1 MAKNKLYF
9 IGYGHMAE
17 AIYQRLDKSL
27 FKNIFLV
34 EKDDDRRIS
43 INKKKHDKTQL
54 LKSLQDI
61 KFCNSDIVILAV
73 KPNQIKSICNEI
85 NSLIIEKKDLPL
97 VISIAAGVTT
107 TSIKDYIIQENLS
120 HLQNFLN
127 IYRAMPNLCA
137 SNGDSI
143 TGLFGSSVS
152 DITNSKNTVSEI
164 FNSVGEILWLKKEAD
179 LNIVTAISGSGPAYI
194 FYIMEIMINS
204 AQELGLSEKDAKK
217 LVTMTLIGSGKMGLS
232 IQNLKEQ
239 ISKVS
244 SKGGTTEAA
253 IKVFEKENLGLIFN
267 QAIEAAHAR
276 SKEISQSNE

>member
-17 AIYQRLDKSL
+17 AIYQRIDKSL
-27 FKNIFLV
+27 FENIFLI
-34 EKDDDRRIS
+34 EKDDNRRVS
-43 INKKKHDKTQL
+43 IDKKKYGKTQL
-54 LKSLQDI
+54 LKSLHGI
-61 KFCNSDIVILAV
+61 RFCNSDIVILAV
-73 KPNQIKSICNEI
+73 KPNQIKLICNEI
-85 NSLIIEKKDLPL
+85 NSLIIEKKDLPE

-143 TGLFGSSVS
+143 TGLFENSVS
-152 DITNSKNTVSEI
+152 DKSNSKNTVSEI
-164 FNSVGEILWLKKEAD
+164 FNSVGEILWVKKESD

-194 FYIMEIMINS
+194 FYIMEVMINS

-217 LVTMTLIGSGKMGLS
+217 LVAMTLIGSGKMGLS

-253 IKVFEKENLGLIFN
+253 LKVFEKENLSLIFN

>member
-1 MAKNKLYF
+1 MGKNKLYF

-27 FKNIFLV
+27 FKNIFLI

-43 INKKKHDKTQL
+43 IDKKKYGKTQL
-54 LKSLQDI
+54 LKSLHGI

-85 NSLIIEKKDLPL
+85 NSLIIEKKDLPV

-143 TGLFGSSVS
+143 TGLFGISVS
-152 DITNSKNTVSEI
+152 DISNSKNTVSEI
-164 FNSVGEILWLKKEAD
+164 FNSIGEILWVKKESD

-194 FYIMEIMINS
+194 FYIMEVMINS

-217 LVTMTLIGSGKMGLS
+217 LVAMTMIGSGKMGLS

-244 SKGGTTEAA
+244 SKGGTTEVAL
-253 IKVFEKENLGLIFN
+253 KVFEKENLNLIFN
-267 QAIEAAHAR
+267 QAIKAAHAR

>member
-27 FKNIFLV
+27 FENIFLI
-34 EKDDDRRIS
+34 EKDDGRRIS
-43 INKKKHDKTQL
+43 IDKKKHGKTQL
-54 LKSLQDI
+54 LKSLQGI

-73 KPNQIKSICNEI
+73 KPNQVKSICNEI
-85 NSLIIEKKDLPL
+85 NSLIIEKKDLPV

-107 TSIKDYIIQENLS
+107 TSIKDFIIQENLS

-152 DITNSKNTVSEI
+152 DITISKNTVSEI
-164 FNSVGEILWLKKEAD
+164 FNSVGETLWVKKEAA

-217 LVTMTLIGSGKMGLS
+217 LVAMTLIGSGKMGLS

>member
-9 IGYGHMAE
+9 IGCGHMAE

-27 FKNIFLV
+27 FENIFLI
-34 EKDDDRRIS
+34 EKDDDRRVS
-43 INKKKHDKTQL
+43 IDKKKYGKTQL
-54 LKSLQDI
+54 LKSLHGI

-73 KPNQIKSICNEI
+73 KPNQIKLICNEI
-85 NSLIIEKKDLPL
+85 NSLIIEKKDLPE

-107 TSIKDYIIQENLS
+107 ASIKDYIIQENLS

-137 SNGDSI
+137 RNGDSI

-152 DITNSKNTVSEI
+152 DLTNSKNTVSKI
-164 FNSVGEILWLKKEAD
+164 FNSVGEILWVKKEAD

-194 FYIMEIMINS
+194 FYIMEVMINS
-204 AQELGLSEKDAKK
+204 ALELGLSKKDAKK
-217 LVTMTLIGSGKMGLS
+217 LVAMTLIGSGKMGLS

-253 IKVFEKENLGLIFN
+253 LKVFDKENLSLIFN

>member
-27 FKNIFLV
+27 FENIFLI

-43 INKKKHDKTQL
+43 IDKKKHGKTQL
-54 LKSLQDI
+54 LKSLYGI
-61 KFCNSDIVILAV
+61 KFCNSDFVILAV

-85 NSLIIEKKDLPL
+85 NSLIIEKKDLP
-97 VISIAAGVTT
+97 VIISIAAGVTT

-143 TGLFGSSVS
+143 TGLFENCVS

-164 FNSVGEILWLKKEAD
+164 FNSVGETLWLKKEAD

-194 FYIMEIMINS
+194 FYIMEVMINS

-217 LVTMTLIGSGKMGLS
+217 LVAMTLIGSGKMGLS

-244 SKGGTTEAA
+244 SKGGTTEVAL
-253 IKVFEKENLGLIFN
+253 KVFEKENLSLIFN

>member
-27 FKNIFLV
+27 FENIFLI

-43 INKKKHDKTQL
+43 IDKKKHGKTQL
-54 LKSLQDI
+54 LKSLQGI

-85 NSLIIEKKDLPL
+85 NSLIIEKKDLPV

-164 FNSVGEILWLKKEAD
+164 FNSVGEILWVKKEAD

-217 LVTMTLIGSGKMGLS
+217 LVAMTLIGSGKMGLS

-253 IKVFEKENLGLIFN
+253 LKVFEKENLSLIFN

>member
-27 FKNIFLV
+27 FENICLI

-43 INKKKHDKTQL
+43 IDKKKHGKTQL
-54 LKSLQDI
+54 LKSLQGI

-73 KPNQIKSICNEI
+73 KPNQIKSICNKI
-85 NSLIIEKKDLPL
+85 NSLIMGKKDLPV

-164 FNSVGEILWLKKEAD
+164 FNSVGEILWVKKEAD

-204 AQELGLSEKDAKK
+204 AQELGLSEQDAKK

-253 IKVFEKENLGLIFN
+253 LKVFEKENLSLILN
-267 QAIEAAHAR
+267 RAIEAAHAR

>member
-27 FKNIFLV
+27 FKNIFLI

-43 INKKKHDKTQL
+43 IDKKRHGKTQL
-54 LKSLQDI
+54 LKSLQGI

-73 KPNQIKSICNEI
+73 KPNQVKSICNEI
-85 NSLIIEKKDLPL
+85 NSLIIEKKDLPV

-143 TGLFGSSVS
+143 TGLFGSFVS
-152 DITNSKNTVSEI
+152 DKSNSKNTVSEI
-164 FNSVGEILWLKKEAD
+164 FNSVGEILWVKKEAD

-217 LVTMTLIGSGKMGLS
+217 LVAMTLIGSGKMGLS

-253 IKVFEKENLGLIFN
+253 LKVFEKENLSLIFN

>member
-27 FKNIFLV
+27 FENICLI

-43 INKKKHDKTQL
+43 IDKKKHGKTQL
-54 LKSLQDI
+54 LKSLKGI

-85 NSLIIEKKDLPL
+85 NSLIIEKKDLPVVL
-97 VISIAAGVTT
+97 SIAAGVTT

-164 FNSVGEILWLKKEAD
+164 FNSVGEILWVKKEAD

-217 LVTMTLIGSGKMGLS
+217 LVTLTLIGSGKMGLS

-253 IKVFEKENLGLIFN
+253 LKVFEKENLSLIFN

>member
-27 FKNIFLV
+27 FENICLI

-43 INKKKHDKTQL
+43 IDKKKHGKTQL
-54 LKSLQDI
+54 LKSLKGI

-85 NSLIIEKKDLPL
+85 NSLIIEKKDLPV

-107 TSIKDYIIQENLS
+107 TSIRDYIIQENLS

-164 FNSVGEILWLKKEAD
+164 FNSVGEILWVKKEAD

-204 AQELGLSEKDAKK
+204 AQELGLSEQDAKK

-253 IKVFEKENLGLIFN
+253 LKVFEKENLSLIFN

>member
-17 AIYQRLDKSL
+17 AIYQRLDKTL
-27 FKNIFLV
+27 FENICLI

-43 INKKKHDKTQL
+43 IDKKKHGKTQL
-54 LKSLQDI
+54 LKSLKGI

-85 NSLIIEKKDLPL
+85 NSLIIEKKDLPV

-164 FNSVGEILWLKKEAD
+164 FNSVGEILWVKKEAD

-204 AQELGLSEKDAKK
+204 AQELGLSEQDAKK

-253 IKVFEKENLGLIFN
+253 LKVFEKENLSLIFN
-267 QAIEAAHAR
+267 RAIEAAHAR

>member
-27 FKNIFLV
+27 FKNIFLI

-43 INKKKHDKTQL
+43 IDKKRHGKTQL
-54 LKSLQDI
+54 LKSLQGI

-85 NSLIIEKKDLPL
+85 NSLIIEKKDLPV

-164 FNSVGEILWLKKEAD
+164 FNSVGEILWVKKEAD

-217 LVTMTLIGSGKMGLS
+217 LVAMTLIGSGKMGLS

-253 IKVFEKENLGLIFN
+253 LKVFEKENLSLIFN

>member
-1 MAKNKLYF
+1 MDKMNSKKANTTLYVI
-9 IGYGHMAE
+9 IG
-17 AIYQRLDKSL
+17 
-27 FKNIFLV
+27 LV
-34 EKDDDRRIS
+34 
-43 INKKKHDKTQL
+43 
-54 LKSLQDI
+54 
-61 KFCNSDIVILAV
+61 IVIVSGFFFMNANKEQQELLESNDV
-73 KPNQIKSICNEI
+73 GLTGEVS
-85 NSLIIEKKDLPL
+85 
-97 VISIAAGVTT
+97 
-107 TSIKDYIIQENLS
+107 SIKDYIIQENLS

-152 DITNSKNTVSEI
+152 DITISKNTVSEI
-164 FNSVGEILWLKKEAD
+164 FSSVGEILWVKKEAD

-194 FYIMEIMINS
+194 FYIMEVMIYS
-204 AQELGLSEKDAKK
+204 AQKLGLSEKDAKK
-217 LVTMTLIGSGKMGLS
+217 LVAMTLIGSGKMGLS

-253 IKVFEKENLGLIFN
+253 LKVFEKENLSLIFN

>member
-27 FKNIFLV
+27 FENICLI

-43 INKKKHDKTQL
+43 IDKKRHGKTQL
-54 LKSLQDI
+54 LKSLQGI

-73 KPNQIKSICNEI
+73 KPNQIKLICNEI
-85 NSLIIEKKDLPL
+85 NSLIIEKKDLPV

-107 TSIKDYIIQENLS
+107 TSIRDYIIQENLS

-164 FNSVGEILWLKKEAD
+164 FNSVGEILWVKKEAD

-217 LVTMTLIGSGKMGLS
+217 LVTMTLIGSAKMGLS

>member
-27 FKNIFLV
+27 FENICLI

-43 INKKKHDKTQL
+43 IDKKKQGKTQL
-54 LKSLQDI
+54 LKSLQGI

-73 KPNQIKSICNEI
+73 KPNQVKSICNEI
-85 NSLIIEKKDLPL
+85 NSLIIEKKDLPV

-107 TSIKDYIIQENLS
+107 TSIRDYIIQENLS

>member
-27 FKNIFLV
+27 FKNIFLI

-43 INKKKHDKTQL
+43 IDKKRHGKTQL
-54 LKSLQDI
+54 LKSLQGI

-73 KPNQIKSICNEI
+73 KPNQIKLICNEI
-85 NSLIIEKKDLPL
+85 NSLIIEKKDLPV

-107 TSIKDYIIQENLS
+107 TSIKDFIIQENLS

-152 DITNSKNTVSEI
+152 DITNTKNTVSEI
-164 FNSVGEILWLKKEAD
+164 FSSVGEILWVKKEAD

-194 FYIMEIMINS
+194 FYIMEVMIYS
-204 AQELGLSEKDAKK
+204 AQKLGLSEKDAKK
-217 LVTMTLIGSGKMGLS
+217 LVAMTLIGSGKMGLS

-253 IKVFEKENLGLIFN
+253 LKVFEKENLGLIFN

>member
-17 AIYQRLDKSL
+17 AIYQKLDKSL
-27 FKNIFLV
+27 FENICLI

-43 INKKKHDKTQL
+43 IDKKKHGKTQL
-54 LKSLQDI
+54 LKSLKGI

-85 NSLIIEKKDLPL
+85 NSLIIEKKDLPV

-164 FNSVGEILWLKKEAD
+164 FNSVGEILWVKKEAD

-253 IKVFEKENLGLIFN
+253 LKVFEKENLSLIFN

>member
-27 FKNIFLV
+27 FENICLI

-43 INKKKHDKTQL
+43 IDKKKHGKTQL
-54 LKSLQDI
+54 LKSLQGI
-61 KFCNSDIVILAV
+61 EFCNSDIVILAV
-73 KPNQIKSICNEI
+73 KPNQIKSICNKI
-85 NSLIIEKKDLPL
+85 NSLIIEKKDLPV

-164 FNSVGEILWLKKEAD
+164 FNSVGEILWVKKEAD

-194 FYIMEIMINS
+194 FYIMEVMINS

-217 LVTMTLIGSGKMGLS
+217 IVAMTLIGSGKMGLS

-253 IKVFEKENLGLIFN
+253 LKVFEKENLSLIFN
-267 QAIEAAHAR
+267 RAIEAAHTR
-276 SKEISQSNE
+276 SKEICQSNE

>member
-27 FKNIFLV
+27 FENICLI

-43 INKKKHDKTQL
+43 IDKKKHGKTQL
-54 LKSLQDI
+54 LKSLKGI

-85 NSLIIEKKDLPL
+85 NSLIIEKKDLPV

-164 FNSVGEILWLKKEAD
+164 FNSVGEILWVKKEAD

-194 FYIMEIMINS
+194 FYIMEVMINS

-253 IKVFEKENLGLIFN
+253 LKVFEKENLSLIFN
-267 QAIEAAHAR
+267 RAIEAAHAR

>member
-1 MAKNKLYF
+1 MAINKLYF

-27 FKNIFLV
+27 LENIFLI
-34 EKDDDRRIS
+34 EKDDDRRVYID
-43 INKKKHDKTQL
+43 KKKYGKTQL
-54 LKSLQDI
+54 LKSLHGI

-73 KPNQIKSICNEI
+73 KPNQIKLICNEI
-85 NSLIIEKKDLPL
+85 NSLIIEKKDLPE
-97 VISIAAGVTT
+97 VVSIAAGVTT
-107 TSIKDYIIQENLS
+107 TSIKNYIIQENLL

-137 SNGDSI
+137 SIGDSI
-143 TGLFGSSVS
+143 TGLFGSFAS
-152 DITNSKNTVSEI
+152 DKSNSKNTVSEI
-164 FNSVGEILWLKKEAD
+164 FNSVGEILWVKKESD

-194 FYIMEIMINS
+194 FYIMEVMINS

-217 LVTMTLIGSGKMGLS
+217 LVAMTLIGSGKMGLS

-244 SKGGTTEAA
+244 SKEGTTEAA
-253 IKVFEKENLGLIFN
+253 LKVFEKEKLSLIFI

>member
-27 FKNIFLV
+27 FENICLI

-43 INKKKHDKTQL
+43 IDKKRHGKTQL
-54 LKSLQDI
+54 LKSLQGI

-85 NSLIIEKKDLPL
+85 NSLIIEKKDLPV

-107 TSIKDYIIQENLS
+107 TSIRDYIIQENLS

-217 LVTMTLIGSGKMGLS
+217 LVAMTLIGSGKMGLS

-253 IKVFEKENLGLIFN
+253 LKVFEKENLSLIFN

>member
-27 FKNIFLV
+27 FENIFLI
-34 EKDDDRRIS
+34 EKDDYRRVS
-43 INKKKHDKTQL
+43 IDKKKYGKTQL
-54 LKSLQDI
+54 LKSLHGI

-73 KPNQIKSICNEI
+73 KPNQIKSICNKI
-85 NSLIIEKKDLPL
+85 NSLIIEKKDLPEL
-97 VISIAAGVTT
+97 ISIAAGVSTT
-107 TSIKDYIIQENLS
+107 TIKDYIIQENLS
-120 HLQNFLN
+120 HLQNSLN
-127 IYRAMPNLCA
+127 IFRAMPNLCA
-137 SNGDSI
+137 INGDSI
-143 TGLFGSSVS
+143 TGLFGSSVH
-152 DITNSKNTVSEI
+152 DKLNSKNTVSEI
-164 FNSVGEILWLKKEAD
+164 FNSVGEILWVKKESD

-194 FYIMEIMINS
+194 FYIMEVMINS
-204 AQELGLSEKDAKK
+204 ALELGLSKKDAKK
-217 LVTMTLIGSGKMGLS
+217 LVAMTLIGSGKMGLS

-253 IKVFEKENLGLIFN
+253 LKVFDKENLSLIFN

>member
-27 FKNIFLV
+27 FENIFLI
-34 EKDDDRRIS
+34 EKDDGRRIS
-43 INKKKHDKTQL
+43 IDKKKHGKTQL
-54 LKSLQDI
+54 LKNLHGI

-73 KPNQIKSICNEI
+73 KPNQIKLICNEI
-85 NSLIIEKKDLPL
+85 NSLIIEKKDLPV

-107 TSIKDYIIQENLS
+107 TSIKDFIIQENLS

-152 DITNSKNTVSEI
+152 DITNTKNTVSEI
-164 FNSVGEILWLKKEAD
+164 FSSVGEILWVKKEAD

-204 AQELGLSEKDAKK
+204 AQKLGLSEKDAKK

>member
-27 FKNIFLV
+27 FENIFLI
-34 EKDDDRRIS
+34 EKDDGRRIS
-43 INKKKHDKTQL
+43 IDKKKHGKTQL
-54 LKSLQDI
+54 LKSLHGI

-73 KPNQIKSICNEI
+73 KPNQIKLICNEI
-85 NSLIIEKKDLPL
+85 NSLIIEKKDLPV

-107 TSIKDYIIQENLS
+107 TSIKDFIIQENLS

-152 DITNSKNTVSEI
+152 DITISKNTVSEI
-164 FNSVGEILWLKKEAD
+164 FNSVGETLWVKKEAD

-253 IKVFEKENLGLIFN
+253 LKVFDKENLSLIFN
-267 QAIEAAHAR
+267 QAIEAAHTR

>member
-27 FKNIFLV
+27 FENICLI

-43 INKKKHDKTQL
+43 IDKKKHGKTQL
-54 LKSLQDI
+54 LKSLKGI

-85 NSLIIEKKDLPL
+85 NSLIIEKKDLPV

-164 FNSVGEILWLKKEAD
+164 FNSVGEILWVKKEAD

-194 FYIMEIMINS
+194 FYIMEVMINS

-253 IKVFEKENLGLIFN
+253 LKVFEKENLSLIFN

>member
-27 FKNIFLV
+27 FENICLI

-43 INKKKHDKTQL
+43 IDKKKHGKTQL
-54 LKSLQDI
+54 LKSLQGI

-73 KPNQIKSICNEI
+73 KPNQIKLICNEI
-85 NSLIIEKKDLPL
+85 NSLIIEKKDLPV

-107 TSIKDYIIQENLS
+107 TSIRDYIIQENLS

-152 DITNSKNTVSEI
+152 DITNSKNTVSKI
-164 FNSVGEILWLKKEAD
+164 FNSVGEILWVKKEAD

-204 AQELGLSEKDAKK
+204 AQKLGLSEKDAKK

>member
-27 FKNIFLV
+27 FENICLI

-43 INKKKHDKTQL
+43 IDKKKHGKTQL
-54 LKSLQDI
+54 LKSLKGI
-61 KFCNSDIVILAV
+61 KFYNSDIVILAV

-85 NSLIIEKKDLPL
+85 NSLIIEKKDLPV

-164 FNSVGEILWLKKEAD
+164 FNSVGEILWVKKEAD

-204 AQELGLSEKDAKK
+204 AQELGLSEQDAKK

-253 IKVFEKENLGLIFN
+253 LKVFEKENLSLILN
-267 QAIEAAHAR
+267 RAIEAAHAR

>member
-27 FKNIFLV
+27 FENIFLI
-34 EKDDDRRIS
+34 EKDDDRRIY
-43 INKKKHDKTQL
+43 IDKKKYGKTQL
-54 LKSLQDI
+54 LKSLQGI
-61 KFCNSDIVILAV
+61 NFCNSDIVILAV

-85 NSLIIEKKDLPL
+85 NSLIIEKKDLPV

-164 FNSVGEILWLKKEAD
+164 FNSVGEILWVKKEAD

-194 FYIMEIMINS
+194 FYIMEVMINS

-253 IKVFEKENLGLIFN
+253 LKVFEKENLGLIFN

>member
-27 FKNIFLV
+27 FENICLI

-43 INKKKHDKTQL
+43 IDKKKHGKTQL
-54 LKSLQDI
+54 LKSLQGI

-164 FNSVGEILWLKKEAD
+164 FNSVGEILWVKKEAD

-217 LVTMTLIGSGKMGLS
+217 LVAMTLIGSGKMGLS

>member
-27 FKNIFLV
+27 FENICLI

-43 INKKKHDKTQL
+43 IDKKKHGKTQL
-54 LKSLQDI
+54 LKSLQGI

-73 KPNQIKSICNEI
+73 KPKQIKSICNEI

-217 LVTMTLIGSGKMGLS
+217 LVAMTLIGSGKMGLS

-253 IKVFEKENLGLIFN
+253 LKVFEKENLSLIFN

>member
-27 FKNIFLV
+27 FENIFLI

-43 INKKKHDKTQL
+43 IDKKKHGKTQL
-54 LKSLQDI
+54 LKSLQGI

-85 NSLIIEKKDLPL
+85 NSLIMGKKDLPV

-164 FNSVGEILWLKKEAD
+164 FNSVGEILWVKKEAD

-217 LVTMTLIGSGKMGLS
+217 LVAMTLIGSGKMGLN

-253 IKVFEKENLGLIFN
+253 LKVFEKENLSLIFN

>member
-27 FKNIFLV
+27 FENIFLI

-43 INKKKHDKTQL
+43 IDKKKHGKTQL
-54 LKSLQDI
+54 LKSLQGI

-85 NSLIIEKKDLPL
+85 NSLIIEKKDLPV

-253 IKVFEKENLGLIFN
+253 LKVFEKENLSLIFN

>member
-27 FKNIFLV
+27 FENICLI

-43 INKKKHDKTQL
+43 IDKKRHGKTQL
-54 LKSLQDI
+54 LKSLQGV

-73 KPNQIKSICNEI
+73 KPAQIKSICNVI
-85 NSLIIEKKDLPL
+85 NSLIIEKKDLPV

-107 TSIKDYIIQENLS
+107 TSIRDYIIQENLS

-152 DITNSKNTVSEI
+152 DTTNTKNTVSEI
-164 FNSVGEILWLKKEAD
+164 FSTVGEILWVKKEAD

-217 LVTMTLIGSGKMGLS
+217 LVAMTLIGSGKMGLS

>member
-27 FKNIFLV
+27 FKNIFLI

-43 INKKKHDKTQL
+43 IDKKRHGKTQL
-54 LKSLQDI
+54 LKSLQGI

-85 NSLIIEKKDLPL
+85 NSLIIEKKDLPV

-107 TSIKDYIIQENLS
+107 TSIRDYIIQENLS

-164 FNSVGEILWLKKEAD
+164 FNSVGEILWVKKEAD

-217 LVTMTLIGSGKMGLS
+217 LVAMTLIGSGKMGLS

-253 IKVFEKENLGLIFN
+253 LKVFEKENLSLIFN

>member
-27 FKNIFLV
+27 FKNIFLI

-43 INKKKHDKTQL
+43 IDKKRHGKTQL
-54 LKSLQDI
+54 LKSLQGI

-164 FNSVGEILWLKKEAD
+164 FNSVGEILWVKKEAD

-194 FYIMEIMINS
+194 FYIMEVMINS

-217 LVTMTLIGSGKMGLS
+217 LVAMTLIGSGKMGLS

-253 IKVFEKENLGLIFN
+253 LKVFEKENLSLIFN

>member
-27 FKNIFLV
+27 FENICLI

-43 INKKKHDKTQL
+43 IDKKKHGKTQL
-54 LKSLQDI
+54 LKSLQGI

-73 KPNQIKSICNEI
+73 KPNQVKSICNEI
-85 NSLIIEKKDLPL
+85 NSLIIEKKDLPV

-107 TSIKDYIIQENLS
+107 TSIRDYIIQENLS

-127 IYRAMPNLCA
+127 IYKAMPNLCA

-217 LVTMTLIGSGKMGLS
+217 LVAMTLIGSGKMGLS

>member
-27 FKNIFLV
+27 FENIFLI

-43 INKKKHDKTQL
+43 IDKKKHGKTQL
-54 LKSLQDI
+54 LKSLHGI

-85 NSLIIEKKDLPL
+85 NSLIIEKKDLPV

-164 FNSVGEILWLKKEAD
+164 FNSVGEILWVKKEAD

-194 FYIMEIMINS
+194 FYIMEVMINS

-253 IKVFEKENLGLIFN
+253 LKVFEKENLGLIFN

>member
-27 FKNIFLV
+27 FENICLI

-43 INKKKHDKTQL
+43 IDKKKHGKTQL
-54 LKSLQDI
+54 LKSLKGI

-85 NSLIIEKKDLPL
+85 NSLIIEKKDLPV

-152 DITNSKNTVSEI
+152 DATNTKNTVSEI
-164 FNSVGEILWLKKEAD
+164 FSSVGEILWVKKEAD

-253 IKVFEKENLGLIFN
+253 LKVFEKENLSLILN
-267 QAIEAAHAR
+267 RAIEAAHAR